1 MDLLGEDFS
10 GLQVK
15 ILITITNL
23 LKFPTAIGNK
33 NVVIVHYYRRIL
45 CPPCMSYQSVS
56 LVSQLMELQN
66 NVT

>member
-23 LKFPTAIGNK
+23 FKFPTTIGNK
-33 NVVIVHYYRRIL
+33 NVIIVHYYRRIL
-45 CPPCMSYQSVS
+45 YVVPVS
-56 LVSQLMELQN
+56 FCG
-66 NVT
+66 VTADGITK